1 VQPINNYGMKI
12 AITGHTKGI
21 GRQLTSTLIE
31 NGHEV
36 LGFSRSNDYDIGDQ
50 TARDRI
56 FSTLNDIDVFVNN
69 AYDPVGQYQLLVGA
83 VNMWEGTNKLI
94 INVNSKSIYADVVL
108 PEMKEYVDSKKKQL
122 DFILQR
128 RLTASPQI
136 LNITLGLVDTEMAE
150 IFDAKKISPTDLAK
164 LLTHLIEL
172 KDKIYVQDMMID
184 VPNQSWNNIKLK

>member
-1 VQPINNYGMKI
+1 MKI

-21 GRQLTSTLIE
+21 GRQLTSALIE

-50 TARDRI
+50 TVRDRI

-150 IFDAKKISPTDLAK
+150 IFDAKKISPEDLAR